1 MSFILHFKTSSFSV
15 PQGLEFLGFNCLW
28 NRTLS
33 FNPLVQS
40 HFPPSLFSHTIE
52 LTYSKIE
59 FIKLKTM
66 WVINIMHC
74 LLIPGYSIYF
84 FTVYSTSGP
93 HCWAENM
100 DFLHWGEPFNWKMC
114 VILWML
120 CARGPAQHW
129 IKGPSIKARQ
139 ELSFSRLW
147 KFLFQ
152 EPGQKKCVVLHKCT

>member
-1 MSFILHFKTSSFSV
+1 MPQDAGKKFCLCVGLMMSLGQTILTSHINTELCLLFYTSKPLFLFLKGWSFLV
-15 PQGLEFLGFNCLW
+15 FNCLW
-28 NRTLS
+28 NGTLS

-84 FTVYSTSGP
+84 FTVYSTFGP
-93 HCWAENM
+93 HC
-100 DFLHWGEPFNWKMC
+100 
-114 VILWML
+114 
-120 CARGPAQHW
+120 
-129 IKGPSIKARQ
+129 
-139 ELSFSRLW
+139 
-147 KFLFQ
+147 
-152 EPGQKKCVVLHKCT
+152 